1 MLRTAAFVIAGVFI
15 ALATEGHSTRSI
27 EPVATSAGA
36 AREARRE
43 AAVASRIEEASGA
56 IAQVASGER
65 TVTMSAQ
72 DVASVL
78 TAARGVS
85 PIMCSLAAQSLWG
98 GGWGWWDAP
107 LSPVTSEVSTR
118 IRDLGRQPLAP
129 AEVRLV
135 LDSLASPDAC
145 VREISV
151 RLLSRQRG
159 EGGRTTDEAIVN
171 GLIERLGSPSPELRE
186 IAALGLGFISP
197 RAAAEPLIRTL
208 RDDAPGVRANSAWAL
223 GHIDDGR
230 ALRPLVDLL
239 RDNEARVREAAAV
252 AVGRLDSLSAVEAL
266 VRVVREDSSPSVRRS
281 AAWALGQLEARSAVD
296 VLIAALR
303 QDADGRVREMAAWA
317 LGSMETRSAA
327 PGLIGALRRDSS
339 DAVRETSAW
348 ALGNVGDRTAIE
360 ILGDAV
366 RSDRS
371 ARVRGTAAW
380 ALGQLD
386 PQEAPRGLVAGLSDQ
401 EDDVRLKA
409 AWALGQ
415 IGDSSAI
422 SAIRNALRTET
433 NDRARKA
440 QVRALLKSGGRS
452 EALLTEL
459 LRSSEPEVREAA
471 VRGLAGSNSFNPWP
485 WPWPRPRPTP

>member
-1 MLRTAAFVIAGVFI
+1 MLRTAAFVLAGVFI
-15 ALATEGHSTRSI
+15 ALATEGRPARPTESVAPSAVRLASVRATRGVS
-27 EPVATSAGA
+27 VRFG
-36 AREARRE
+36 
-43 AAVASRIEEASGA
+43 EEASGA
-56 IAQVASGER
+56 SIAQAER
-65 TVTMSAQ
+65 AATMAAQ
-72 DVASVL
+72 DVANVL
-78 TAARGVS
+78 AAARGVS
-85 PIMCSLAAQSLWG
+85 PIMCSLAAQSVWG
-98 GGWGWWDAP
+98 GGWGWYDAP
-107 LSPVTSEVSTR
+107 SSPVASEMTAR
-118 IRDLGRQPLAP
+118 IRDLQRQQLAP

-135 LDSLASPDAC
+135 LDSLASSDAC
-145 VREISV
+145 VREMSV
-151 RLLSRQRG
+151 RLLARQRN
-159 EGGRTTDEAIVN
+159 EGGQRDETIVT
-171 GLIERLGSPSPELRE
+171 GLVERLGSRSVELRE
-186 IAALGLGFISP
+186 VAALGLGFIEP
-197 RAAAEPLIRTL
+197 RTAVEPLIRTL
-208 RDDAPGVRANSAWAL
+208 RDDAAGVRANSAWAL
-223 GHIDDGR
+223 GRIEDGR

-239 RDNEARVREAAAV
+239 RDDEPRVRDAAAV
-252 AVGRLDSLSAVEAL
+252 AVGRLDSLSAVDAL
-266 VRVVREDSSPSVRRS
+266 VRVVREDASPSVRRS

-296 VLIAALR
+296 VLIAVLR
-303 QDADGRVREMAAWA
+303 QDADARVREMAAWA

-348 ALGNVGDRTAIE
+348 ALGNVGDRTAVE
-360 ILGDAV
+360 ILGDVV

-386 PQEAPRGLVAGLSDQ
+386 PREAPRGLLDGLADQ

-415 IGDSSAI
+415 IGDSSAV
-422 SAIRNALRTET
+422 SAIRNALRVEK
-433 NDRARKA
+433 NERARKA

-485 WPWPRPRPTP
+485 WPWPRPRPSP

>member
-15 ALATEGHSTRSI
+15 ALATEGRPARPI
-27 EPVATSAGA
+27 ESAAPATEPASAPRVERTAAFAPGA
-36 AREARRE
+36 A
-43 AAVASRIEEASGA
+43 SWSTM
-56 IAQVASGER
+56 QVPGER
-65 TVTMSAQ
+65 AATMPAQ
-72 DVASVL
+72 DVSSVL

-107 LSPVTSEVSTR
+107 SSPVTSEVSTR
-118 IRDLGRQPLAP
+118 IRELGRQRLAP
-129 AEVRLV
+129 AEVRMV
-135 LDSLASPDAC
+135 MDSLASTDAC
-145 VREISV
+145 VREMAV
-151 RLLSRQRG
+151 RLIARQRN
-159 EGGRTTDEAIVN
+159 EGAQRDETIVN
-171 GLIERLGSPSPELRE
+171 GLIERLGSRAPELRE
-186 IAALGLGFISP
+186 IAALGLGFLQP
-197 RAAAEPLIRTL
+197 RTAVEPLMRTL
-208 RDDAPGVRANSAWAL
+208 RDDTPAVRANAAWAL
-223 GHIDDGR
+223 GHSRDGR

-239 RDNEARVREAAAV
+239 RDDEAQVREAAAV
-252 AVGRLDSLSAVEAL
+252 AVGRMDSLTAVEAL
-266 VRVVREDSSPSVRRS
+266 VRVVREDTSPSVRRA
-281 AAWALGQLEARSAVD
+281 AAWALGQLDARSAVD

-303 QDADGRVREMAAWA
+303 QDADSRVREMAAWA

-327 PGLIGALRRDSS
+327 PGLIGAVRRDSS
-339 DAVRETSAW
+339 DAVRETAAW
-348 ALGNVGDRTAIE
+348 ALGNVGDRTAVD

-371 ARVRGTAAW
+371 PRVRGTAAW

-386 PQEAPRGLVAGLSDQ
+386 PPAAPRGLVEGLTDQ
-401 EDDVRLKA
+401 EDDVRLKS

-415 IGDSSAI
+415 IGDSSAV
-422 SAIRNALRTET
+422 SAIRNALRVEKDERT
-433 NDRARKA
+433 RKA

-471 VRGLAGSNSFNPWP
+471 IRGLAGSNSFNPWP